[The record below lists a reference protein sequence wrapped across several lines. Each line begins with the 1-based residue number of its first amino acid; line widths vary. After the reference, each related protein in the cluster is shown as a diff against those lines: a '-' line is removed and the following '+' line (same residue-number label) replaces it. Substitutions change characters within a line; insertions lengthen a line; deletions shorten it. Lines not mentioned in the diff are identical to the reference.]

1 MVARERRYVLSIAL
15 GFIADSILPRVED
28 PWPES
33 IGLEF
38 PFTMAGAGTVLAG
51 IVYGEASQMRRD
63 RASHRGGIY
72 GFGVGAVIYAL
83 SLFSQVASG
92 L

>member
-1 MVARERRYVLSIAL
+1 VFSIAFW
-15 GFIADSILPRVED
+15 FIAGSILPRVED

-38 PFTMAGAGTVLAG
+38 PFTMAGAGTVLAS
-51 IVYGEASQMRRD
+51 IVYGEASHTRRD

-72 GFGVGAVIYAL
+72 GFGVGALIYTL
-83 SLFSQVASG
+83 SLVSQVASG